1 MPRAARPLPRS
12 ASRERAAAVYLPACV
27 NRIFGNARGAEPHPT
42 VAEALVALSR
52 RAGRPLWIPPGV
64 AGHCCGLPWSSKG
77 FERGNEVMSDRTAA
91 ALRSWSDGGE
101 LPVVVD
107 ASSCAH
113 ALREGGA
120 PVLDSVEWVH
130 DHLLERLELRRRLAS
145 VAIHPTCSTRHL
157 GLEEKLRAIAA
168 RMAKDVIVPS
178 GGGCCGMAGDR
189 GWLYPELPE
198 SALRDVAR
206 ELDGAAPDAFIS
218 SNRTCE
224 VALQHVTGRPYRSF
238 ALALEELT
246 RA

>member
-1 MPRAARPLPRS
+1 
-12 ASRERAAAVYLPACV
+12 
-27 NRIFGNARGAEPHPT
+27 
-42 VAEALVALSR
+42 
-52 RAGRPLWIPPGV
+52 V

-113 ALREGGA
+113 ALREAGA
-120 PVLDSVEWVH
+120 PVLDSIEWVH
-130 DHLLERLELRRRLAS
+130 DHLLERLELRRRLAA

-157 GLEEKLRAIAA
+157 GLEEKLRGIAA
-168 RMAKDVIVPS
+168 GMAEDVIVPS